1 MPVRIYDIAR
11 KLEIPS
17 KEVLVHAKDLGIENA
32 RVASSS
38 LDKITAEYLEQEI
51 EKKLGLNKPAPEP
64 EEAPAAEEPKA
75 EEPTVK
81 IIREEE
87 KPEEPAAGE
96 TAEASEAAEEPTA
109 EAESDE
115 APAEP
120 AATEEESPTPE
131 PEPEPE
137 NHVEK
142 TNRPALI
149 YFYMTNMMLGMAYY
163 GFTTFMPTHF
173 AENTDQFLPFISN
186 TMKAGVFPTMVFLAG
201 IIGQLIGGKLGSMYH
216 RPKMLMLIVAVN
228 IPFLMLMGY
237 SSDLILVVFSI
248 FMGMAYFSNQPI
260 SNTLIAEF
268 THSANRGL
276 GYGISFFLSFGIG
289 SFAAGLGGYIAENM
303 GVAAVF
309 PIMGCIL
316 IPGYS
321 RAKTTTNSSPSGSLT
336 KSEKSTTILGPSS
349 IVACCGI
356 VSYCETGSFTGRTV
370 MFAIISTIS
379 SLVLSVILTCDLPSH
394 SWSAT

>member
-1 MPVRIYDIAR
+1 MSKFEKIVLGITGGSHLSVHALMLALPSLIPILRQEFNTGLDTLGLVATVSAFMFGFGA
-11 KLEIPS
+11 IPS
-17 KEVLVHAKDLGIENA
+17 GWAERRLGGRTLLLFYLFGSGLAAILVSFSNSFFMMVVG
-32 RVASSS
+32 
-38 LDKITAEYLEQEI
+38 
-51 EKKLGLNKPAPEP
+51 LGLMGFACSVYHPAGLTLISHRVN
-64 EEAPAAEEPKA
+64 AITKGMAVHGIFG
-75 EEPTVK
+75 TTGS
-81 IIREEE
+81 
-87 KPEEPAAGE
+87 AAGPIMA
-96 TAEASEAAEEPTA
+96 TALAALISWRASYAFLGVFNILLAVTTIFAIPKRKH
-109 EAESDE
+109 D
-115 APAEP
+115 
-120 AATEEESPTPE
+120 E

-186 TMKAGVFPTMVFLAG
+186 TMKAGVFPTLVFLAG

-237 SSDLILVVFSI
+237 SSDLMLVVFSI

-316 IPGYS
+316 IPGLFTSYMII
-321 RAKTTTNSSPSGSLT
+321 RNS
-336 KSEKSTTILGPSS
+336 
-349 IVACCGI
+349 
-356 VSYCETGSFTGRTV
+356 
-370 MFAIISTIS
+370 
-379 SLVLSVILTCDLPSH
+379 
-394 SWSAT
+394 